1 MSNFI
6 IYILTDS
13 NRKHFE
19 IGLSSNI
26 FGTVI
31 ELQQSNS
38 FIFNHGSSLNR
49 IIYTASFTN
58 LEAAHKKVNELQ
70 HFTHMQIE
78 RLIRK
83 SNPNWNNLFPH
94 HYQTFQKRNAHY
106 AA

>member
-13 NRKHFE
+13 NRKRFE

-26 FGTVI
+26 FGTVM
-31 ELQQSNS
+31 ELQQSNN
-38 FIFNHGSSLNR
+38 FIFNQGGSLNR
-49 IIYTASFTN
+49 IIYTSSFTD
-58 LEAAHKKVNELQ
+58 LGAAHKKIDELQ
-70 HFTHMQIE
+70 HFTRMQIE

-94 HYQTFQKRNAHY
+94 HHQTFQKRNAHY